1 MFDTLKELAKAVGP
15 KLKETLVSQTK
26 EMTASSVDELK
37 EIDRILTEIGKTGEL
52 TAKQLQKLG
61 DASFAAASK
70 YGAKAGDYLEEV
82 KKMYDAGY
90 KNAKE
95 MAELSLLAQNTGGL
109 EGTLAQDYIE
119 VSDAAYRYFGNVE
132 KLTALLDTQKQVT
145 EQNAVSMAELLNA
158 TKASASRLSGIGIGE
173 DEMTALFG
181 TGIAATKESGET
193 VGHAV
198 NGILMSLQK
207 IKGETG
213 LAGGFLD
220 EAALIRA
227 EKRCNSLG
235 IELTGIKDGV
245 TGLRDPVQILKEL
258 ASAYN
263 SLPDGSARKAGILTD
278 IGGENAGG
286 VLSGILSNWSLY
298 EKMLGDFR
306 NAGGIAMK
314 GAEQSA
320 GSWESSWNRLSNSW
334 TDLVGNIANSNVFVT
349 LIHFANSFLE
359 VINKI
364 TSHLKSLPSIGL
376 GLGIF
381 AGIKNV
387 GKTPMKNHP
396 PICP

>member
-61 DASFAAASK
+61 DVSFAAASK

-132 KLTALLDTQKQVT
+132 KLTALLDAQKQVT

-334 TDLVGNIANSNVFVT
+334 TDLVDNIANSNVFVT